1 MRDADDQNLDY
12 NLSLT
17 TDLVESRMQELNT
30 VIDKHIQLMLSD
42 SQQTKPAV

>member
-1 MRDADDQNLDY
+1 MRDADDQNLEY

-30 VIDKHIQLMLSD
+30 VIDRHVQQMLSD
-42 SQQTKPAV
+42 SQQAKPPV